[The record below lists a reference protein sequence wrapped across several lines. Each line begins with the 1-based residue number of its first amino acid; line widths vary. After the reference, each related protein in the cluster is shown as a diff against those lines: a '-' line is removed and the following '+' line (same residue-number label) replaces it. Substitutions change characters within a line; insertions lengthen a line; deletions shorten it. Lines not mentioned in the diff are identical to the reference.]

1 VPGGLAFGA
10 SVMGYSWR
18 TFVLG
23 GPGPPKNQFAPPA
36 RRFCVAL
43 IIILTMVCG
52 GCAKRYTARGVVL
65 RAEPVTAGGARVT
78 ISHEPIPGYMD
89 AMVMP
94 FTMRPRSLGEG
105 LAPGDRVEFRLRVTR
120 EESWVDRLAVISAK
134 RPDVGLARSP
144 MRPTLVDLGATAPDI
159 TLTDHHGREV
169 TLASL
174 RGQAVAITFIYT
186 RCPLPDYCPRML
198 ANFKAVRARFA
209 DRLGK
214 DLTLL
219 VVTFDPQYDTVETLN
234 AYARA
239 HAADVPGWRFLTGPL
254 SEITRMCEA
263 FGIEFWPEEG
273 LLSHTL
279 QTAVLD
285 RDGRLAGTIEGTA
298 YSGRQL
304 GDLIASVID
313 PRVNDSPVDVSPVS
327 GSRR

>member
-1 VPGGLAFGA
+1 VIALRA
-10 SVMGYSWR
+10 S
-18 TFVLG
+18 
-23 GPGPPKNQFAPPA
+23 A
-36 RRFCVAL
+36 AL
-43 IIILTMVCG
+43 ITLMMVCG
-52 GCAKRYTARGVVL
+52 GCARRYITRGVVV
-65 RAEPVTAGGARVT
+65 RADPPGYADSRVT

-94 FTMRPRSLGEG
+94 FAVRPPASAATGDVK
-105 LAPGDRVEFRLRVTR
+105 PGDRVEFRLRVTR
-120 EESWVDRLAVISAK
+120 KASWIDRLEVISAA
-134 RPDVGLARSP
+134 RPDAGLMRSP
-144 MRPTLVDLGATAPDI
+144 SRSSLVAVGTPAPDI
-159 TLTDHHGREV
+159 SLTDHRGREV

-174 RGQAVAITFIYT
+174 RGQAVAVTFIYT

-198 ANFKAVRARFA
+198 ANFKEVRARFA

-239 HAADVPGWRFLTGPL
+239 HNADVPGWHFLTGPIA
-254 SEITRMCEA
+254 EITRMCEA

-285 RDGRLAGTIEGTA
+285 RDGKLAGTIEGTA

-304 GDLIASVID
+304 GDVIASIIG
-313 PRVNDSPVDVSPVS
+313 PRVS
-327 GSRR
+327 GSP

>member
-1 VPGGLAFGA
+1 
-10 SVMGYSWR
+10 
-18 TFVLG
+18 
-23 GPGPPKNQFAPPA
+23 
-36 RRFCVAL
+36 
-43 IIILTMVCG
+43 
-52 GCAKRYTARGVVL
+52 
-65 RAEPVTAGGARVT
+65 
-78 ISHEPIPGYMD
+78 
-89 AMVMP
+89 
-94 FTMRPRSLGEG
+94 
-105 LAPGDRVEFRLRVTR
+105 
-120 EESWVDRLAVISAK
+120 
-134 RPDVGLARSP
+134 
-144 MRPTLVDLGATAPDI
+144 MRPTLVDLGAPPPDI
-159 TLTDHHGREV
+159 TLTDHRGRDV

-198 ANFKAVRARFA
+198 ANFKEVRTRFA

-239 HAADVPGWRFLTGPL
+239 HNADVPGWHFLTGPIA
-254 SEITRMCEA
+254 EIRRMCEA

-285 RDGRLAGTIEGTA
+285 RDGKLAGTIEGTA

-304 GDLIASVID
+304 GDLIASII
-313 PRVNDSPVDVSPVS
+313 
-327 GSRR
+327 GSR

>member
-1 VPGGLAFGA
+1 VISFRA
-10 SVMGYSWR
+10 S
-18 TFVLG
+18 
-23 GPGPPKNQFAPPA
+23 A
-36 RRFCVAL
+36 AL
-43 IIILTMVCG
+43 VILVTLCG
-52 GCAKRYTARGVVL
+52 GCAKRYTTRGVIV
-65 RAEPVTAGGARVT
+65 RADLAGTAHSRVT

-89 AMVMP
+89 AMVML
-94 FTMRPRSLGEG
+94 FAMRPRSLGEG
-105 LAPGDRVEFRLRVTR
+105 LAPGDRVEFRLRVAR
-120 EESWVDRLAVISAK
+120 HDSWVDRLKVISAK
-134 RPDVGLARSP
+134 RPDAGLARSP
-144 MRPTLVDLGATAPDI
+144 MRPTLVDLGAPPPDI
-159 TLTDHHGREV
+159 SLTDHRGRDV

-198 ANFKAVRARFA
+198 ANFKNVQKRFA

-219 VVTFDPQYDTVETLN
+219 VVTFDPQHDTVETLN

-239 HAADVPGWRFLTGPL
+239 HNADVPGWHFLTGPL
-254 SEITRMCEA
+254 PEITRMCEA

-285 RDGRLAGTIEGTA
+285 RDGKLAGTIEGTA

-304 GDLIASVID
+304 GDLIASVIGS
-313 PRVNDSPVDVSPVS
+313 PR
-327 GSRR
+327 

>member
-1 VPGGLAFGA
+1 MLFHI
-10 SVMGYSWR
+10 
-18 TFVLG
+18 G
-23 GPGPPKNQFAPPA
+23 GPGPPIKQIALPA
-36 RRFCVAL
+36 RRPRGEAPGGLTLRASAAL
-43 IIILTMVCG
+43 VILATLCG
-52 GCAKRYTARGVVL
+52 GCATRYTARGVVV
-65 RAEPVTAGGARVT
+65 RVEPAGSPQSHVT

-94 FTMRPRSLGEG
+94 FAVRPPASVVASEVM
-105 LAPGDRVEFRLRVTR
+105 PGDRVEFRLRVSR
-120 EESWVDRLAVISAK
+120 KASWVDRLSVISAA
-134 RPDVGLARSP
+134 RPDAGLTRSP
-144 MRPTLVDLGATAPDI
+144 SRSSLVAVGTPAPDI
-159 TLTDHHGREV
+159 TLTDQRGSDI

-198 ANFKAVRARFA
+198 ANFKEVRARFA

-239 HAADVPGWRFLTGPL
+239 HNADAPGWHFLTGPL
-254 SEITRMCEA
+254 PEITRMCEA

-285 RDGRLAGTIEGTA
+285 RDGKLAGTIEGTA

-304 GDLIASVID
+304 GDLIASIID
-313 PRVNDSPVDVSPVS
+313 PRVS
-327 GSRR
+327 GSR

>member
-1 VPGGLAFGA
+1 
-10 SVMGYSWR
+10 
-18 TFVLG
+18 VLFLSG
-23 GPGPPKNQFAPPA
+23 GPGPPKNLFAPPA
-36 RRFCVAL
+36 RRSRGDSPGGPLLRTAAAL
-43 IIILTMVCG
+43 IVLVTLCG
-52 GCAKRYTARGVVL
+52 GCAKRYTTRGVVL
-65 RAEPVTAGGARVT
+65 HADLADAAHSRVT

-94 FTMRPRSLGEG
+94 FALRPRSLGDG

-120 EESWVDRLAVISAK
+120 QDSWVDRLTVISAK
-134 RPDVGLARSP
+134 RPDAGLARSP
-144 MRPTLVDLGATAPDI
+144 MRPALVDLGAPAPDI
-159 TLTDHHGREV
+159 TLTDHRGREV

-174 RGQAVAITFIYT
+174 RGQAVAVTFIYT

-198 ANFKAVRARFA
+198 ANFKDVQKRFA

-219 VVTFDPQYDTVETLN
+219 VVTFDPQYDTVDTLN

-239 HAADVPGWRFLTGPL
+239 HNGDVPGWHFLTGPL

-263 FGIEFWPEEG
+263 FGIEFWPDEG

-285 RDGRLAGTIEGTA
+285 RAGRLAGTIEGSA

-304 GDLIASVID
+304 GDLIANVIEQ
-313 PRVNDSPVDVSPVS
+313 
-327 GSRR
+327 

>member
-1 VPGGLAFGA
+1 VISLRA
-10 SVMGYSWR
+10 S
-18 TFVLG
+18 
-23 GPGPPKNQFAPPA
+23 A
-36 RRFCVAL
+36 AL
-43 IIILTMVCG
+43 VILTTLCG
-52 GCAKRYTARGVVL
+52 GCAKRYTTRGVV
-65 RAEPVTAGGARVT
+65 VHAGGASAHSRVT

-94 FTMRPRSLGEG
+94 FAMRPESLAEG
-105 LAPGDRVEFRLRVTR
+105 VTPGDRVEFRLRVTGNA
-120 EESWVDRLAVISAK
+120 SWIDRLKVISAA
-134 RPDVGLARSP
+134 RPDAGLTRSP
-144 MRPTLVDLGATAPDI
+144 SRSSLVAVGTPAPEI
-159 TLTDHHGREV
+159 SLTDHHGREV

-198 ANFKAVRARFA
+198 ANFKEVRTRFA

-239 HAADVPGWRFLTGPL
+239 HNADVPGWHFLTGPIA
-254 SEITRMCEA
+254 EIRRMCEA

-304 GDLIASVID
+304 GDVIASI
-313 PRVNDSPVDVSPVS
+313 S
-327 GSRR
+327 GSPR

>member
-1 VPGGLAFGA
+1 
-10 SVMGYSWR
+10 
-18 TFVLG
+18 
-23 GPGPPKNQFAPPA
+23 
-36 RRFCVAL
+36 
-43 IIILTMVCG
+43 MVCG
-52 GCAKRYTARGVVL
+52 GCAKRYTTRGVVV
-65 RAEPVTAGGARVT
+65 RAEHSRVA

-94 FTMRPRSLGEG
+94 FATRPESLGEG
-105 LAPGDRVEFRLRVTR
+105 LMPGDRVEFRLRVTR
-120 EESWVDRLAVISAK
+120 KESWIDRLDVISAA
-134 RPDVGLARSP
+134 RPDAGLTRSP
-144 MRPTLVDLGATAPDI
+144 SRSSLVAVGTPAPDI
-159 TLTDHHGREV
+159 ALTDHRGREL

-198 ANFKAVRARFA
+198 ANFKELRTRFA

-219 VVTFDPQYDTVETLN
+219 VVTFDPQYDTVDTLN

-239 HAADVPGWRFLTGPL
+239 HNADVPGWHFLTGPL
-254 SEITRMCEA
+254 REITRMCEA

-285 RDGRLAGTIEGTA
+285 RDGKLAGTIEGTA

-304 GDLIASVID
+304 GDLIASIID
-313 PRVNDSPVDVSPVS
+313 PRAS
-327 GSRR
+327 GSPSSISGSPR